1 MKSFTQ
7 ALSLAA
13 GLSLSFASPTPAV
26 FPRQTNSSKNL
37 IVFGDSYST
46 VGFWPGGT
54 LPAAGN
60 PLGNPSLPGQTTS
73 SGLNWVGHLTSTLNT
88 STILTYDFAVT
99 GATTDKDIVD
109 TYAQYCVDD
118 QVDQYKQYVSSAVN
132 KNNALVAVWIGI
144 NDVGEPFWDKVSAPV
159 TKIMDR
165 YFELLQTLADDGLK
179 NFVLLS
185 VPRTLHPETNLLFNL
200 FGSNTPLPAFSDQI
214 PAMIGQSETDLA
226 RLRSDITSYNAALET
241 RLATF
246 KSANSGVKGL
256 VFDTKP
262 SFDTVVENFAQYG
275 AKDATCYGSS
285 DCIWADNYHAGLA
298 IHKLLAQNLVKGV
311 AANFVF

>member
-13 GLSLSFASPTPAV
+13 GLSLSFASPTPAAL
-26 FPRQTNSSKNL
+26 PRQAKGSKSL

-73 SGLNWVGHLTSTLNT
+73 GGLNWVGQLTSTLNT
-88 STILTYDFAVT
+88 SLVLTYDFAVT
-99 GATTDKDIVD
+99 GATTDKAIVD

-118 QVDQYKQYVSSAVN
+118 QVDQYKQYASSKVDRA
-132 KNNALVAVWIGI
+132 NALVAIWIGI
-144 NDVGEPFWDKVSAPV
+144 NDVGEPFWDKQSAPV
-159 TKIMDR
+159 AKIMDR
-165 YFELLQTLADDGLK
+165 YFELLQTLADDGLN
-179 NFVLLS
+179 NFALLT
-185 VPRTLHPETNLLFNL
+185 VPP
-200 FGSNTPLPAFSDQI
+200 FSDQI
-214 PAMIGQSETDLA
+214 PAMIGQSETDLQ
-226 RLRSDITSYNAALET
+226 RLRDDITAYNKGLND

-246 KSANSGVKGL
+246 KSANSGVKAL

-262 SFDTVVENFAQYG
+262 SFDAVVGNFAKYG

-285 DCIWADNYHAGLA
+285 NCLWADNYHAGVA
-298 IHKLLAQNLVKGV
+298 IHKLLAENLVKGV

>member
-1 MKSFTQ
+1 MRSFTQ

-13 GLSLSFASPTPAV
+13 GLSLSFANPTPAV
-26 FPRQTNSSKNL
+26 SPRQTGSKNL

-60 PLGNPSLPGQTTS
+60 PLGNPGLPGQTTS

-88 STILTYDFAVT
+88 SLVLTYDFAVT

-109 TYAQYCVDD
+109 TYAQFCVDD
-118 QVDQYKQYVSSAVN
+118 QVAQYTQYASAKVDKAN
-132 KNNALVAVWIGI
+132 TLVAVWIGI
-144 NDVGEPFWDKVSAPV
+144 NDVGEPFWDRQSAPV
-159 TKIMDR
+159 AKIMDR
-165 YFELLQTLADDGLK
+165 YFELLQTLADDGLA
-179 NFVLLS
+179 NFVLLT
-185 VPRTLHPETNLLFNL
+185 VPP
-200 FGSNTPLPAFSDQI
+200 FSDQI

-226 RLRSDITSYNAALET
+226 RLRSDIAAYNAALKT
-241 RLATF
+241 RLAAFT
-246 KSANSGVKGL
+246 SANSGVKGL

-262 SFDTVVENFAQYG
+262 SFDTVVGNFAKYG
-275 AKDATCYGSS
+275 ARDATCYGSS
-285 DCIWADNYHAGLA
+285 DCLWADNYHAGLA
-298 IHKLLAQNLVKGV
+298 IHKLLAENLVKGV

>member
-13 GLSLSFASPTPAV
+13 GLSLSFASPTPGV
-26 FPRQTNSSKNL
+26 FPRQANSSSKTL

-54 LPAAGN
+54 LPASGN

-88 STILTYDFAVT
+88 SEVLTYDFAVT

-118 QVDQYKQYVSSAVN
+118 QVDQFKQYASSTVN
-132 KNNALVAVWIGI
+132 KANALVAVWIGI
-144 NDVGEPFWDKVSAPV
+144 NDVGEPFWDRISAPV
-159 TKIMDR
+159 DKIMDR
-165 YFELLQTLADDGLK
+165 YFTLLQTLVDEGLS
-179 NFVLLS
+179 NFVLLT
-185 VPRTLHPETNLLFNL
+185 VPPF
-200 FGSNTPLPAFSDQI
+200 ADQI
-214 PAMIGQSETDLA
+214 PAMIGQAETDLA
-226 RLRSDITSYNAALET
+226 RLRSDITSYNKALES

-246 KSANSGVKGL
+246 KSSNSGVKGL

-262 SFDTVVENFAQYG
+262 SFDTVVKNFAQYG

-285 DCIWADNYHAGLA
+285 NCLWADNYHAGLA
-298 IHKLLAQNLVKGV
+298 IHKLLAQNMVKGV
-311 AANFVF
+311 AGNFVF

>member
-26 FPRQTNSSKNL
+26 SPRQTNSSSRNL

-88 STILTYDFAVT
+88 SLVLTYDFAVT

-118 QVDQYKQYVSSAVN
+118 QVEQYKQYASAKVD
-132 KNNALVAVWIGI
+132 KANALVAVWIGI
-144 NDVGEPFWDKVSAPV
+144 NDVGEPFWDRTSAPV
-159 TKIMDR
+159 DKIMDR

-179 NFVLLS
+179 NFVLLT
-185 VPRTLHPETNLLFNL
+185 VPP
-200 FGSNTPLPAFSDQI
+200 FSDQI
-214 PAMIGQSETDLA
+214 PAMIGQSETDLQ
-226 RLRSDITSYNAALET
+226 RLRDNISAYNEALAT

-246 KSANSGVKGL
+246 KSANAGVKGL

-262 SFDTVVENFAQYG
+262 SFDTVVGDFAKYG

-285 DCIWADNYHAGLA
+285 NCLWADNYHAGLA
-298 IHKLLAQNLVKGV
+298 IHKLLAENLVKGV
-311 AANFVF
+311 AENFVF

>member
-1 MKSFTQ
+1 MKSFAT
-7 ALSLAA
+7 ALSFAA
-13 GLSLSFASPTPAV
+13 GLSLSFASPTWHVSRGAAV
-26 FPRQTNSSKNL
+26 TPRQANSSSKSL
-37 IVFGDSYST
+37 IVLSSGDSYST

-60 PLGNPSLPGQTTS
+60 PLGNPALPGQTTS
-73 SGLNWVGHLTSTLNT
+73 SGLNWVGQLTSTLNT
-88 STILTYDFAVT
+88 SQILTYDFAVT

-118 QVDQYKQYVSSAVN
+118 QVDQYKQYVSAAVTD
-132 KNNALVAVWIGI
+132 KANALVAVWIGI
-144 NDVGEPFWDKVSAPV
+144 NDVGEPFWDKESAPV
-159 TKIMDR
+159 AKIMDR

-185 VPRTLHPETNLLFNL
+185 VPP
-200 FGSNTPLPAFSDQI
+200 FSDQI
-214 PAMIGQSETDLA
+214 PAMIGQSETDLQ
-226 RLRSDITSYNAALET
+226 RLRDDISSYNSELTT

-311 AANFVF
+311 AENFVF

>member
-1 MKSFTQ
+1 MKSFAT
-7 ALSLAA
+7 ALSFAA
-13 GLSLSFASPTPAV
+13 GLSLSFASPTWHVSRGAAV
-26 FPRQTNSSKNL
+26 TPRQANSSSKSL

-60 PLGNPSLPGQTTS
+60 PLGNPALPGQTTS

-88 STILTYDFAVT
+88 SQVLTYDFAVT

-118 QVDQYKQYVSSAVN
+118 QVDQYKQYVSSAVAD
-132 KNNALVAVWIGI
+132 KANALVAVWIGI
-144 NDVGEPFWDKVSAPV
+144 NDVGEPFWDKESAPV
-159 TKIMDR
+159 AKIMDR
-165 YFELLQTLADDGLK
+165 YFALLQTLADDGRK

-185 VPRTLHPETNLLFNL
+185 VPP
-200 FGSNTPLPAFSDQI
+200 FSDQI
-214 PAMIGQSETDLA
+214 PAMIGQSETDLQ
-226 RLRSDITSYNAALET
+226 RLRDDISSYNAELTT

-246 KSANSGVKGL
+246 KSANSGVEGL

-311 AANFVF
+311 AENFVF

>member
-1 MKSFTQ
+1 MKSFAT
-7 ALSLAA
+7 ALSFAA
-13 GLSLSFASPTPAV
+13 GLSLSFASPTWHVSRGAAV
-26 FPRQTNSSKNL
+26 TPRQANSSSKSL
-37 IVFGDSYST
+37 IVLSSGDSYST

-60 PLGNPSLPGQTTS
+60 PLGNPALPGQTTS

-88 STILTYDFAVT
+88 SQILTYDFAVT

-118 QVDQYKQYVSSAVN
+118 QVDQYKQYVSSAVAD
-132 KNNALVAVWIGI
+132 KANALVAVWIGI
-144 NDVGEPFWDKVSAPV
+144 NDVGEPFWDKESAPV

-185 VPRTLHPETNLLFNL
+185 VPP
-200 FGSNTPLPAFSDQI
+200 FSDQI
-214 PAMIGQSETDLA
+214 PAMIGQSETDLQ
-226 RLRSDITSYNAALET
+226 RLRDDISSYNSELTT

-311 AANFVF
+311 AENFVF

>member
-1 MKSFTQ
+1 MKSFAT
-7 ALSLAA
+7 ALSFAA
-13 GLSLSFASPTPAV
+13 GLSLSFASPTWHVSRGAAV
-26 FPRQTNSSKNL
+26 TPRQANSSSKSL
-37 IVFGDSYST
+37 IVLSSGDSYST

-60 PLGNPSLPGQTTS
+60 PLGNPALPGQTTS

-88 STILTYDFAVT
+88 SQILTYDFAVT

-118 QVDQYKQYVSSAVN
+118 QVDQYKQYVSAAVTD
-132 KNNALVAVWIGI
+132 KANALVAVWIGI
-144 NDVGEPFWDKVSAPV
+144 NDVGEPFWDKESAPV
-159 TKIMDR
+159 AKIMDR

-185 VPRTLHPETNLLFNL
+185 VPP
-200 FGSNTPLPAFSDQI
+200 FSDQI
-214 PAMIGQSETDLA
+214 PAMIGQSETDLQ
-226 RLRSDITSYNAALET
+226 RLRDDISSYNSELTT

-311 AANFVF
+311 AENFVF

>member
-13 GLSLSFASPTPAV
+13 GLSLSLATPTPDV
-26 FPRQTNSSKNL
+26 YPRQTGSKNL
-37 IVFGDSYST
+37 VVFGDSYST

-60 PLGNPSLPGQTTS
+60 PLGNPALPGQTTS

-88 STILTYDFAVT
+88 SLVLTYDFAVT
-99 GATTDKDIVD
+99 GATTDKEIVD

-118 QVDQYKQYVSSAVN
+118 QVEQYTQYVSSKVDKAN
-132 KNNALVAVWIGI
+132 TLVAVWIGI
-144 NDVGEPFWDKVSAPV
+144 NDVGEPFWDNESAPV

-165 YFELLQTLADDGLK
+165 YFQLLQTLADDGLT
-179 NFVLLS
+179 NFVLLT
-185 VPRTLHPETNLLFNL
+185 VPRKFIKHHKALTQTINA
-200 FGSNTPLPAFSDQI
+200 TPPAFSDQI

-226 RLRSDITSYNAALET
+226 RLRSDITSYNQALED

-246 KSANSGVKGL
+246 KSSNSGVKGL

-262 SFDTVVENFAQYG
+262 SFDTVVENFAKYG

-285 DCIWADNYHAGLA
+285 DCLWADNYHAGLA
-298 IHKLLAQNLVKGV
+298 IHKLLAENLVKDV
-311 AANFVF
+311 AENFVF

>member
-1 MKSFTQ
+1 M
-7 ALSLAA
+7 A
-13 GLSLSFASPTPAV
+13 
-26 FPRQTNSSKNL
+26 
-37 IVFGDSYST
+37 
-46 VGFWPGGT
+46 
-54 LPAAGN
+54 
-60 PLGNPSLPGQTTS
+60 
-73 SGLNWVGHLTSTLNT
+73 
-88 STILTYDFAVT
+88 
-99 GATTDKDIVD
+99 DK
-109 TYAQYCVDD
+109 A
-118 QVDQYKQYVSSAVN
+118 
-132 KNNALVAVWIGI
+132 NALVAVWIGI
-144 NDVGEPFWDKVSAPV
+144 NDVGEPFWDKESAPV

-185 VPRTLHPETNLLFNL
+185 VPP
-200 FGSNTPLPAFSDQI
+200 FSDQI
-214 PAMIGQSETDLA
+214 PAMIGQSETDLQ
-226 RLRSDITSYNAALET
+226 RLRDDISSYNSELTT

-311 AANFVF
+311 AENFVF

>member
-118 QVDQYKQYVSSAVN
+118 QVDQYKQYVSSVVN

-185 VPRTLHPETNLLFNL
+185 VPP
-200 FGSNTPLPAFSDQI
+200 FSDQI